1 MEVEY
6 LPVSAPLWVLV
17 HGLVAYFWV
26 GETGAF
32 PLVVLGSLVGRAM
45 PKSAFRGSLSADGY
59 GCVPTLLLFD
69 LKQPSSGAIAC

>member
-6 LPVSAPLWVLV
+6 LPVSALLWVLV
-17 HGLVAYFWV
+17 QGLVAFFWV

-45 PKSAFRGSLSADGY
+45 PKGVFRGSLSTDGH

-69 LKQPSSGAIAC
+69 LRQPSTRAIAC